1 MLAVPQVAAM
11 TMLCAIKDTPG
22 GASCSVMGTGHP
34 YPADGQ
40 KAGSTHTSEPYES
53 HTPLSTFAFLT
64 TERFL
69 FSLPQQFPGLVLCF
83 LNRLVT

>member
-11 TMLCAIKDTPG
+11 TTLCAIKDTPG

-40 KAGSTHTSEPYES
+40 KAGSTHTSEPYTS
-53 HTPLSTFAFLT
+53 
-64 TERFL
+64 
-69 FSLPQQFPGLVLCF
+69 QYLCF
-83 LNRLVT
+83 SHNRKIFVQPTAAVPGACFMFS